1 MPLSVIPPPTNST
14 TTATHANYGVP
25 FYLCDVETV
34 EDLGG
39 GCARA
44 GIWAGV
50 SLSCPRVGS
59 NARTP
64 HSESELHNPLV

>member
-44 GIWAGV
+44 GMGGSLAVVSAGRLKRTHT
-50 SLSCPRVGS
+50 SLRV
-59 NARTP
+59 
-64 HSESELHNPLV
+64 